1 MRDKFR
7 CFNHVIIIYGI
18 YNLPKMADDE
28 KEQRPDDVEE
38 DADGE
43 EEEEEEEEGT
53 FSKVGSMFGGGG
65 DGSEAKEQA
74 SNIAGGVAKAN
85 PKSLFDLEALKEFGL
100 SVLTLFIE
108 TVIISVICV
117 NIMFFAA
124 PESIKNNNLNLN
136 KLFPTDRH
144 EWPYCY
150 TNEYTTCDADC
161 DDKFGGIADDPKIE
175 TAKKIY
181 LKAAILLDTYVF
193 KWFCLTKEDLD
204 MVNDSVDEGVTK
216 VNLLNWAF
224 IKARFKQWINNAFI
238 FSFSSDRAMLSYI
251 FEQITRI
258 SNAIPV
264 ELYDA
269 VSPLIIILI
278 PFVFL
283 LIVGFMLMGGP
294 FFTTVIGMILN
305 PTDHRKEFIGGSLWS
320 IFTGFGLGIF
330 PVVSY
335 FVQLV
340 QFIGTLFI
348 YPLLHWEQ
356 YRELYARYVPIIF
369 FFFNLTLMYYAFEYL
384 DINVAAIVILM
395 LLVLY
400 LTHYWQG
407 IMDFI
412 NSIKNWSG

>member
-1 MRDKFR
+1 
-7 CFNHVIIIYGI
+7 
-18 YNLPKMADDE
+18 MADDE
-28 KEQRPDDVEE
+28 EERRPDDVEE
-38 DADGE
+38 DADSE
-43 EEEEEEEEGT
+43 EQEGS
-53 FSKVGSMFGGGG
+53 FSKVDSMFGGG
-65 DGSEAKEQA
+65 DGKEPKKKNEAT
-74 SNIAGGVAKAN
+74 AKAN
-85 PKSLFDLEALKEFGL
+85 PKSMFDLEALKEFGL

-150 TNEYTTCDADC
+150 TSEYTSCDADC

-175 TAKKIY
+175 TPKKIY

-204 MVNDSVDEGVTK
+204 LVNESVEEGVTK
-216 VNLLNWAF
+216 VNLLNWQF

-264 ELYDA
+264 ELQDA
-269 VSPLIIILI
+269 ISPLIIILI

-320 IFTGFGLGIF
+320 IFTGFGLGII
-330 PVVSY
+330 PVISY
-335 FVQLV
+335 FVQLI

-348 YPLLHWEQ
+348 YPLLHWDQ

-412 NSIKNWSG
+412 NSIKNWGG

>member
-1 MRDKFR
+1 
-7 CFNHVIIIYGI
+7 
-18 YNLPKMADDE
+18 MADDE
-28 KEQRPDDVEE
+28 ETNVDDGGGGGGEN
-38 DADGE
+38 E
-43 EEEEEEEEGT
+43 EESST
-53 FSKVGSMFGGGG
+53 FSKVGGMFGS
-65 DGSEAKEQA
+65 DKEKDADAKEEA
-74 SNIAGGVAKAN
+74 TPKKEKVK
-85 PKSLFDLEALKEFGL
+85 PKSLFDLAALKEFGL

-117 NIMFFAA
+117 NIMFFSA
-124 PESIKNNNLNLN
+124 PESIKKNSLNLN

-150 TNEYTTCDADC
+150 TNEYTSCDADC

-175 TAKKIY
+175 TSKKIY

-193 KWFCLTKEDLD
+193 KWFCLTKDDID

-216 VNLLNWAF
+216 VNLLNWDF

-251 FEQITRI
+251 FQQITRI
-258 SNAIPV
+258 SNAIPA

-269 VSPLIIILI
+269 LAPLLIILM

-294 FFTTVIGMILN
+294 FFTTVIGMVVN
-305 PTDHRKEFIGGSLWS
+305 QTDNRKEFIGGSLWS
-320 IFTGFGLGIF
+320 LFTGFGLGII
-330 PVVSY
+330 PMVSY
-335 FVQLV
+335 FVQV
-340 QFIGTLFI
+340 IQFIGTFFI
-348 YPLLHWEQ
+348 YPLLHWDQ

-369 FFFNLTLMYYAFEYL
+369 FFFNLTLMFYAFEYL

-407 IMDFI
+407 IMEFF
-412 NSIKNWSG
+412 NSLKNWGP

>member
-1 MRDKFR
+1 
-7 CFNHVIIIYGI
+7 
-18 YNLPKMADDE
+18 MADDE
-28 KEQRPDDVEE
+28 EERPDDVEE
-38 DADGE
+38 ADG
-43 EEEEEEEEGT
+43 EEEEEEGT
-53 FSKVGSMFGGGG
+53 FSKVGGMFGG
-65 DGSEAKEQA
+65 DKANDDDASKKKEDANAK
-74 SNIAGGVAKAN
+74 NPTAKAK
-85 PKSLFDLEALKEFGL
+85 PKSLFDLDALKEFGL

-124 PESIKNNNLNLN
+124 PESIKDNRINLN

-150 TNEYTTCDADC
+150 TNEYTSCNTDC

-193 KWFCLTKEDLD
+193 KWFCLTTEEID
-204 MVNDSVDEGVTK
+204 MINESVEEGVTK
-216 VNLLNWAF
+216 VNLLNWKF
-224 IKARFKQWINNAFI
+224 IKARFKQWINNSFI

-269 VSPLIIILI
+269 VSPLLIILI
-278 PFVFL
+278 PFVFIL
-283 LIVGFMLMGGP
+283 LVGFMLVGGP
-294 FFTTVIGMILN
+294 FFTTAIGMIVN
-305 PTDHRKEFIGGSLWS
+305 QTDNRNEFIGGILWS
-320 IFTGFGLGIF
+320 LLTGFGLGIF
-330 PVVSY
+330 PVISY
-335 FVQLV
+335 FVQLI
-340 QFIGTLFI
+340 QFICTLI
-348 YPLLHWEQ
+348 VYPLLHWDQ

-369 FFFNLTLMYYAFEYL
+369 FFFNLTLMFYAFEYL

-395 LLVLY
+395 LLMLY

-412 NSIKNWSG
+412 NSIKNWGG

>member
-1 MRDKFR
+1 
-7 CFNHVIIIYGI
+7 
-18 YNLPKMADDE
+18 MADDE
-28 KEQRPDDVEE
+28 ETNIDDGG
-38 DADGE
+38 DGGENE
-43 EEEEEEEEGT
+43 EESST
-53 FSKVGSMFGGGG
+53 FSKVGGMFGS
-65 DGSEAKEQA
+65 DKEKDADAKEEA
-74 SNIAGGVAKAN
+74 TPKNEKVK
-85 PKSLFDLEALKEFGL
+85 PKSLFDLAALKEFGL
-100 SVLTLFIE
+100 SVLTLFVE

-117 NIMFFAA
+117 NIMFFSA
-124 PESIKNNNLNLN
+124 PESIKKNSLNLN

-150 TNEYTTCDADC
+150 TNEYTSCDADC

-175 TAKKIY
+175 TSKKIY

-193 KWFCLTKEDLD
+193 KWFCLTKDDID

-216 VNLLNWAF
+216 VNLLNWDF

-251 FEQITRI
+251 FQQITRI
-258 SNAIPV
+258 SNAIPA

-269 VSPLIIILI
+269 VAPLLIILM

-294 FFTTVIGMILN
+294 FFTTVIGMVVN
-305 PTDHRKEFIGGSLWS
+305 QTDNRKEFIGGSLWS
-320 IFTGFGLGIF
+320 LFTGFGLGII
-330 PVVSY
+330 PMVSY
-335 FVQLV
+335 FVQV
-340 QFIGTLFI
+340 IQFIGTFFI
-348 YPLLHWEQ
+348 YPLLHWDQ

-369 FFFNLTLMYYAFEYL
+369 FFFNLTLMFYAFEYL

-407 IMDFI
+407 IMEFF
-412 NSIKNWSG
+412 NSLKNWGP

>member
-1 MRDKFR
+1 
-7 CFNHVIIIYGI
+7 
-18 YNLPKMADDE
+18 MADDE
-28 KEQRPDDVEE
+28 EERPDDANGEE
-38 DADGE
+38 ADGE
-43 EEEEEEEEGT
+43 EADGEEEGT
-53 FSKVGSMFGGGG
+53 FSKVGGMFGGDKNEEDTSKKKEGAAPT
-65 DGSEAKEQA
+65 AK
-74 SNIAGGVAKAN
+74 VK

-124 PESIKNNNLNLN
+124 PESIKDNHINLN
-136 KLFPTDRH
+136 KLFPIDRH

-150 TNEYTTCDADC
+150 TNEYTSCDADC

-193 KWFCLTKEDLD
+193 KWFCLTKEDVD
-204 MVNDSVDEGVTK
+204 MVNDSVEEGVTK
-216 VNLLNWAF
+216 VNLLNWDF

-258 SNAIPV
+258 SNAIPA

-269 VSPLIIILI
+269 VSPLLIIFI

-294 FFTTVIGMILN
+294 FFTTVIGMIVN
-305 PTDHRKEFIGGSLWS
+305 QTDHRKEFIGGSLWS
-320 IFTGFGLGIF
+320 LFTGFGMGIF
-330 PVVSY
+330 PVIAY
-335 FVQLV
+335 FVQLI
-340 QFIGTLFI
+340 QFIGTLII
-348 YPLLHWEQ
+348 YPLLHWDQ

-369 FFFNLTLMYYAFEYL
+369 FFFNLTLMFYAFEYL

-395 LLVLY
+395 LLMLY

-407 IMDFI
+407 IMDFF
-412 NSIKNWSG
+412 NSIKNWGG

>member
-1 MRDKFR
+1 
-7 CFNHVIIIYGI
+7 
-18 YNLPKMADDE
+18 MADDE
-28 KEQRPDDVEE
+28 DTNVDDGGGGEN
-38 DADGE
+38 E
-43 EEEEEEEEGT
+43 EESST
-53 FSKVGSMFGGGG
+53 FSKVGGMFGS
-65 DGSEAKEQA
+65 DKEKDADAKEEA
-74 SNIAGGVAKAN
+74 TPKKEKVK
-85 PKSLFDLEALKEFGL
+85 PKSLFDLAALKEFGL
-100 SVLTLFIE
+100 SVLTLFVE

-117 NIMFFAA
+117 NIMFFSA
-124 PESIKNNNLNLN
+124 PESIKKNSLNLN

-150 TNEYTTCDADC
+150 TNEYTSCDADC

-175 TAKKIY
+175 ASKKIY

-193 KWFCLTKEDLD
+193 KWFCLTKDDID

-216 VNLLNWAF
+216 VNLLNWDF

-251 FEQITRI
+251 FQQITRI
-258 SNAIPV
+258 SHAIPA

-269 VSPLIIILI
+269 VSPLLIILM

-305 PTDHRKEFIGGSLWS
+305 QTDNRKEFIGGSLWS
-320 IFTGFGLGIF
+320 LFTGFGLGII
-330 PVVSY
+330 PMVSY
-335 FVQLV
+335 FIQLI
-340 QFIGTLFI
+340 QFIGTFFI
-348 YPLLHWEQ
+348 YPLLHWDQ

-407 IMDFI
+407 IMEFF
-412 NSIKNWSG
+412 NSLKNWGP

>member
-1 MRDKFR
+1 M
-7 CFNHVIIIYGI
+7 VYITYQ
-18 YNLPKMADDE
+18 KMADDE
-28 KEQRPDDVEE
+28 EEQRPDDVEADNEAE
-38 DADGE
+38 DGKK
-43 EEEEEEEEGT
+43 GT
-53 FSKVGSMFGGGG
+53 FSKVGGMFGGGG
-65 DGSEAKEQA
+65 DEEIKKKDDATQEVK
-74 SNIAGGVAKAN
+74 
-85 PKSLFDLEALKEFGL
+85 PKSIFDIDALKEFGL

-117 NIMFFAA
+117 NIMFFSA
-124 PESIKNNNLNLN
+124 PESIKNNSLNLN

-150 TNEYTTCDADC
+150 TNEYTSCDADC

-175 TAKKIY
+175 TSKKIY

-193 KWFCLTKEDLD
+193 KWFCLTKEELDL
-204 MVNDSVDEGVTK
+204 VNDSVKEGVTK
-216 VNLLNWAF
+216 VNLLNWEF
-224 IKARFKQWINNAFI
+224 IKARFKQWVNNAFI

-251 FEQITRI
+251 FEQITRM

-264 ELYDA
+264 ELHDTI
-269 VSPLIIILI
+269 SPLIIILI

-283 LIVGFMLMGGP
+283 LLVGFMLVGGP

-305 PTDHRKEFIGGSLWS
+305 PTDNRKEFIGGSLWS
-320 IFTGFGLGIF
+320 IFTGFGLGII

-335 FVQLV
+335 FVQMV

-348 YPLLHWEQ
+348 YPLLHWDQ
-356 YRELYARYVPIIF
+356 YRELYSRYVPIIF
-369 FFFNLTLMYYAFEYL
+369 FFFNLTLMFYAFEYL
-384 DINVAAIVILM
+384 DINVAAVVILM

-407 IMDFI
+407 IMNFI
-412 NSIKNWSG
+412 NSIKNWGG

>member
-1 MRDKFR
+1 
-7 CFNHVIIIYGI
+7 
-18 YNLPKMADDE
+18 MADDE

-38 DADGE
+38 DADG

-204 MVNDSVDEGVTK
+204 MVNDSVE
-216 VNLLNWAF
+216 
-224 IKARFKQWINNAFI
+224 
-238 FSFSSDRAMLSYI
+238 
-251 FEQITRI
+251 TR
-258 SNAIPV
+258 
-264 ELYDA
+264 
-269 VSPLIIILI
+269 
-278 PFVFL
+278 
-283 LIVGFMLMGGP
+283 G
-294 FFTTVIGMILN
+294 
-305 PTDHRKEFIGGSLWS
+305 
-320 IFTGFGLGIF
+320 
-330 PVVSY
+330 
-335 FVQLV
+335 
-340 QFIGTLFI
+340 
-348 YPLLHWEQ
+348 
-356 YRELYARYVPIIF
+356 
-369 FFFNLTLMYYAFEYL
+369 
-384 DINVAAIVILM
+384 
-395 LLVLY
+395 
-400 LTHYWQG
+400 
-407 IMDFI
+407 
-412 NSIKNWSG
+412 

>member
-1 MRDKFR
+1 
-7 CFNHVIIIYGI
+7 
-18 YNLPKMADDE
+18 MADDE
-28 KEQRPDDVEE
+28 EKRPDDGNADGEE
-38 DADGE
+38 DADG
-43 EEEEEEEEGT
+43 EEEGT
-53 FSKVGSMFGGGG
+53 FSKVGGMFGGGA
-65 DGSEAKEQA
+65 DGKGESEGEDAKPKTD
-74 SNIAGGVAKAN
+74 AGAKAK

-100 SVLTLFIE
+100 SVLTLFVE

-124 PESIKNNNLNLN
+124 PESIKDNHINLN

-150 TNEYTTCDADC
+150 TNEYTSCDADC

-193 KWFCLTKEDLD
+193 KWFCLTKEDVD
-204 MVNDSVDEGVTK
+204 MVNDSVEEGVTK
-216 VNLLNWAF
+216 VNLLNWEF

-258 SNAIPV
+258 SNAIPA

-269 VSPLIIILI
+269 VSPLLIIFI

-294 FFTTVIGMILN
+294 FFTTAIGMIVN
-305 PTDHRKEFIGGSLWS
+305 QTDNRKEFIGGSLWS
-320 IFTGFGLGIF
+320 LFTGFGLGIF

-335 FVQLV
+335 FVQLI
-340 QFIGTLFI
+340 QFIGTLI
-348 YPLLHWEQ
+348 VYPLLHWDQ

-369 FFFNLTLMYYAFEYL
+369 FFFNLTLMFYAFEYL

-395 LLVLY
+395 LLTLY

-407 IMDFI
+407 IMDFFD
-412 NSIKNWSG
+412 SIKNWSG

>member
-1 MRDKFR
+1 
-7 CFNHVIIIYGI
+7 
-18 YNLPKMADDE
+18 MADDE
-28 KEQRPDDVEE
+28 EERPDDVEE
-38 DADGE
+38 EEEQE
-43 EEEEEEEEGT
+43 EEEQEDEQEDDEEEGT
-53 FSKVGSMFGGGG
+53 FSKVGGMFG
-65 DGSEAKEQA
+65 DDSDSDDTS
-74 SNIAGGVAKAN
+74 SNEEKKAKAK

-100 SVLTLFIE
+100 SVLTLFVE
-108 TVIISVICV
+108 TIIISVICV

-124 PESIKNNNLNLN
+124 PESIKHNNINLN

-150 TNEYTTCDADC
+150 TNEYTSCDADC

-175 TAKKIY
+175 TSKKIY

-193 KWFCLTKEDLD
+193 KWFCLTKEDVD
-204 MVNDSVDEGVTK
+204 MVNDSVEEGVTK
-216 VNLLNWAF
+216 VNLLNWEF
-224 IKARFKQWINNAFI
+224 IKARFKQWINNSFI
-238 FSFSSDRAMLSYI
+238 FSFSSDRAMLAYI

-258 SNAIPV
+258 SNAIPI

-269 VSPLIIILI
+269 VSPLLIIFI

-305 PTDHRKEFIGGSLWS
+305 ETENRKEFIGGSLWS
-320 IFTGFGLGIF
+320 LFTGFGLGIF
-330 PVVSY
+330 PVISY
-335 FVQLV
+335 FVQLI
-340 QFIGTLFI
+340 QFIGTLII
-348 YPLLHWEQ
+348 YPLLHWDQ
-356 YRELYARYVPIIF
+356 YRELYAHYVPIIF
-369 FFFNLTLMYYAFEYL
+369 FFFNLTLMFYAFEYL

-407 IMDFI
+407 IMNFF
-412 NSIKNWSG
+412 NSIKSWSG

>member
-1 MRDKFR
+1 
-7 CFNHVIIIYGI
+7 
-18 YNLPKMADDE
+18 MADDE
-28 KEQRPDDVEE
+28 ETNVDDGGGGGGEN
-38 DADGE
+38 E
-43 EEEEEEEEGT
+43 EESST
-53 FSKVGSMFGGGG
+53 FSKVGGMFGS
-65 DGSEAKEQA
+65 DKEKDADTKEEATPKKEK
-74 SNIAGGVAKAN
+74 VK
-85 PKSLFDLEALKEFGL
+85 PKSLFDLAALKEFGL

-117 NIMFFAA
+117 NIMFFSA
-124 PESIKNNNLNLN
+124 PESIKKNNLNLN

-144 EWPYCY
+144 DWPYCY
-150 TNEYTTCDADC
+150 TNEYTSCDADC

-175 TAKKIY
+175 TSKKIY

-193 KWFCLTKEDLD
+193 KWFCLTKDDID

-216 VNLLNWAF
+216 VNLLNWDF

-251 FEQITRI
+251 FQQITRI

-269 VSPLIIILI
+269 LAPLLIILM

-294 FFTTVIGMILN
+294 FFTTVIGMVVN
-305 PTDHRKEFIGGSLWS
+305 QTDNRKEFIGGSLWS
-320 IFTGFGLGIF
+320 LFTGFGLGII
-330 PVVSY
+330 PMVSY
-335 FVQLV
+335 FVQV
-340 QFIGTLFI
+340 IQFIGTFFI
-348 YPLLHWEQ
+348 YPLLHWDQ

-369 FFFNLTLMYYAFEYL
+369 FFFNLTLMFYAFEYL

-407 IMDFI
+407 IMEFF
-412 NSIKNWSG
+412 NSLKNWGP